1 MPLLFSY
8 GTLQDEPVQ
17 RATFGRKLDGERD
30 GLPGFEATPLTLD
43 DPAIVAAT
51 GTANHKNAAYRGDG
65 AAVQGTVFEV
75 TREELARSD
84 EYEQLARYVR
94 LAVKLASGKDA
105 WVYVSEPHLR
115 SGKRMRFIEHVGVEF
130 HDAPGGRSVATLQV
144 MAHHFNTVGVVH
156 GGAIFTLADTGMAAA
171 LIPGLKEGEACAT
184 SNLTINY
191 FRPVLSGPI
200 VCTST
205 LVNRGKTLVNIEG
218 ECRVAGKLVAR
229 ANGTWAVFA
238 RR

>member
-17 RATFGRKLDGERD
+17 RATFGRKLEGAPDK
-30 GLPGFEATPLTLD
+30 LPGFEAMLL
-43 DPAIVAAT
+43 AGA
-51 GTANHKNAAYRGDG
+51 GSHKNAAYKGDG
-65 AAVQGTVFEV
+65 AATEGTLFEV
-75 TREELARSD
+75 TKEELAQAD
-84 EYEQLARYVR
+84 EYERPARYVR
-94 LAVKLASGKDA
+94 IAVKLGSGKDA

-115 SGKRMRFIEHVGVEF
+115 SSKRMRFIEHVGVEF
-130 HDAPGGRSVATLQV
+130 HESGPGTSLATLQV
-144 MAHHFNTVGVVH
+144 QAHHFNTVGVVH

-171 LIPGLKEGEACAT
+171 LIPDLKEGEACAT

-200 VCTST
+200 ICASRV
-205 LVNRGKTLVNIEG
+205 VNRSKTLANIDG
-218 ECRVAGKLVAR
+218 ECHVAGKLVAR

>member
-1 MPLLFSY
+1 MAFLFSY

-17 RATFGRKLDGERD
+17 RSTFGRKLEGAADQ
-30 GLPGFEATPLTLD
+30 LPGFESMPL
-43 DPAIVAAT
+43 
-51 GTANHKNAAYRGDG
+51 ANHVNAAYKGG
-65 AAVQGTVFEV
+65 SAAIRGTVFEV
-75 TREELARSD
+75 TKEELAKSD
-84 EYEQLARYVR
+84 EYEQHARYVR
-94 LAVKLASGKDA
+94 IAVKLASGKDA

-115 SGKRMRFIEHVGVEF
+115 SSQRMRFIEHVGVEF
-130 HDAPGGRSVATLQV
+130 HEAGLGKSVATLQV
-144 MAHHFNTVGVVH
+144 LPHHFNTVGVVH

-171 LIPGLKEGEACAT
+171 LIPDLKEGESCAT

-200 VCTST
+200 VCTSCI
-205 LVNRGKTLVNIEG
+205 VNRGKTLANIDG
-218 ECRVAGKLVAR
+218 ECHVAGKLVAR

>member
-1 MPLLFSY
+1 VPLLFSY

-17 RATFGRKLDGERD
+17 RSTFGRKLEGACDE
-30 GLPGFEATPLTLD
+30 LPGFETRPLVLD

-51 GTANHKNAAYRGDG
+51 GTANHKNAAYKGDG
-65 AAVQGTVFEV
+65 ESVPGTVFEV

-115 SGKRMRFIEHVGVEF
+115 SSKRLRFIEHVGVEF
-130 HDAPGGRSVATLQV
+130 HQAAAGTSVATLQV

-171 LIPGLKEGEACAT
+171 LIPDLKEGEACAT
-184 SNLTINY
+184 SNLTIHY
-191 FRPVLSGPI
+191 FRPVLSGPV
-200 VCTST
+200 VCTSR

>member
-1 MPLLFSY
+1 MPFLFSY

-17 RATFGRKLDGERD
+17 RATFGRKLEGARD
-30 GLPGFEATPLTLD
+30 ELPGFETTLLTGE
-43 DPAIVAAT
+43 VS
-51 GTANHKNAAYRGDG
+51 HKNAAYKGDG
-65 AAVQGTVFEV
+65 AAIPGTLFEV
-75 TREELARSD
+75 TKEELAQAD
-84 EYEQLARYVR
+84 EYERPAHYVR
-94 LAVKLASGKDA
+94 IAVKLVSGKDG

-115 SGKRMRFIEHVGVEF
+115 TSKRMRFIEHVGVEF
-130 HDAPGGRSVATLQV
+130 HESGPGTSIATLQV
-144 MAHHFNTVGVVH
+144 EVHHFNTVGVVH

-171 LIPGLKEGEACAT
+171 LIPDLKEGESCAT

-200 VCTST
+200 VCTSRI
-205 LVNRGKTLVNIEG
+205 VNRGRTLANIEG
-218 ECRVAGKLVAR
+218 ECHVGGKLVAR

>member
-17 RATFGRKLDGERD
+17 VATFGRKLDGAPDR
-30 GLPGFEATPLTLD
+30 LPGFEAMLLGG
-43 DPAIVAAT
+43 A
-51 GTANHKNAAYRGDG
+51 GSHKNAGYKGDG
-65 AAVQGTVFEV
+65 AATEGTLFEV
-75 TREELARSD
+75 TKEELAKAD
-84 EYEQLARYVR
+84 EYEQPARYVR
-94 LAVKLASGKDA
+94 IAVKLASDKDA
-105 WVYVSEPHLR
+105 WAYVSEPHLR
-115 SGKRMRFIEHVGVEF
+115 TSKRMRFIEHVGVEF
-130 HDAPGGRSVATLQV
+130 HESGPGTSIATLQV
-144 MAHHFNTVGVVH
+144 QVHHFNTVGVVH

-171 LIPGLKEGEACAT
+171 LIPDLKEGESCAT

-200 VCTST
+200 VCTSRI
-205 LVNRGKTLVNIEG
+205 VNRGKTLANIEG
-218 ECRVAGKLVAR
+218 ECHVAGKLIAR

>member
-17 RATFGRKLDGERD
+17 RSTFGRKLEGSRD
-30 GLPGFEATPLTLD
+30 ELPGFQATENGGH
-43 DPAIVAAT
+43 V
-51 GTANHKNAAYRGDG
+51 NAAYHRDG
-65 AAVQGTVFEV
+65 SAIAGTVFEV
-75 TREELARSD
+75 TKEELGKSD
-84 EYEQLARYVR
+84 EYERPARYVR
-94 LAVKLASGKDA
+94 IAVKLASGKDA
-105 WVYVSEPHLR
+105 WAYVSEPHLR
-115 SGKRMRFIEHVGVEF
+115 ASKRVRFIEHVGVEF
-130 HDAPGGRSVATLQV
+130 HEARPGTSIATLQV
-144 MAHHFNTVGVVH
+144 QVHHFNTVGVVH

-171 LIPGLKEGEACAT
+171 LIPDLKEGESCAT

-200 VCTST
+200 VCTSRI
-205 LVNRGKTLVNIEG
+205 VNRGKTLANIEG
-218 ECRVAGKLVAR
+218 ECQVAGKLVAR

>member
-17 RATFGRKLDGERD
+17 RATFGRKLEGSAD
-30 GLPGFEATPLTLD
+30 GLSGFELVPL
-43 DPAIVAAT
+43 PE
-51 GTANHKNAAYRGDG
+51 GHKNAAYKGDG
-65 AAVQGTVFEV
+65 ASVQGTVFDV
-75 TREELARSD
+75 TKEELAKSD
-84 EYEQLARYVR
+84 EYEQRARYVR
-94 LAVKLASGKDA
+94 IAVKLASGKDA
-105 WVYVSEPHLR
+105 WAYVSEPHLR
-115 SGKRMRFIEHVGVEF
+115 TSKRMRFIEHVGVEF
-130 HDAPGGRSVATLQV
+130 HAAAPGKSIATLKV
-144 MAHHFNTVGVVH
+144 LPHHFNTVGVVH

-171 LIPGLKEGEACAT
+171 LIPDLKEGEACAT

-200 VCTST
+200 VCTSEI
-205 LVNRGKTLVNIEG
+205 VNRGKTLANIEG

>member
-17 RATFGRKLDGERD
+17 RATFGRKLEGAPDQ
-30 GLPGFEATPLTLD
+30 LPGFESMPLTLD
-43 DPAIVAAT
+43 DPAIVAST
-51 GTANHKNAAYRGDG
+51 GTASHKNAAYKGDG
-65 AAVQGTVFEV
+65 ASVQGKVFEV
-75 TREELARSD
+75 TKEELAKSD

-94 LAVKLASGKDA
+94 IAVKLASGKDA
-105 WVYVSEPHLR
+105 WAYVSEPHLR
-115 SGKRMRFIEHVGVEF
+115 TSKRMRFIEHVGVEF
-130 HDAPGGRSVATLQV
+130 HAAAPGKSIATLQV
-144 MAHHFNTVGVVH
+144 LPHHFNTVGVVH

-171 LIPGLKEGEACAT
+171 LIPDLKEGESCAT

-200 VCTST
+200 VCTAEI
-205 LVNRGKTLVNIEG
+205 VNRGKTLANIEG

>member
-1 MPLLFSY
+1 
-8 GTLQDEPVQ
+8 VQ
-17 RATFGRKLDGERD
+17 RATFGRKLEGGRD
-30 GLPGFEATPLTLD
+30 ELPGFESMPLTLD

-51 GTANHKNAAYRGDG
+51 GTAEHRNAAYKGDST
-65 AAVQGTVFEV
+65 AVQGSVFEV
-75 TREELARSD
+75 TKEELGKSD

-94 LAVKLASGKDA
+94 IAVKLASGKDA

-115 SGKRMRFIEHVGVEF
+115 ASKRNRFIEHVGVEF
-130 HDAPGGRSVATLQV
+130 HEAAAGRSVASLQV

-171 LIPGLKEGEACAT
+171 LIPDLGEGEACAT

-205 LVNRGKTLVNIEG
+205 VVNRGRTLVNIEG
-218 ECRVAGKLVAR
+218 ECHVAGKLVAR